1 MRDVGHPFL
10 HSGEAA
16 ASLAAAP
23 LVPTLPDD
31 DPSTSFFKPSSPSI
45 AALKA
50 FSSAFSCSLISLSA
64 AFLCS
69 IISSYFALLSASS
82 AFSSAS
88 FFFSFS
94 CSHGSWHLKFFSKSS
109 LFSDLF

>member
-1 MRDVGHPFL
+1 MSDDDHSIL
-10 HSGEAA
+10 HSGVAA

-31 DPSTSFFKPSSPSI
+31 DPSTSFFKASSPSI
-45 AALKA
+45 ADLKA

-69 IISSYFALLSASS
+69 IISSYFSLFSASS

-94 CSHGSWHLKFFSKSS
+94 CSHGS
-109 LFSDLF
+109 